1 MYHGRLVGIVDKSA
15 VTSDDILAMIIMG
28 KAPEEV
34 TERDLAAL
42 HP

>member
-1 MYHGRLVGIVDKSA
+1 MYHGRLVGTVKKRE
-15 VTSDDILAMIIMG
+15 VTSDDVLAMIIMG

-42 HP
+42 HQ